1 MGFKKATKTQ
11 SKLRLALF
19 GASGSG
25 KTYSALRIAKGIGGK
40 IAVID
45 SERGSASK
53 YSDRFDFDVVDLD
66 SKNIDEYVH
75 WIEEANGKYDV
86 LIVDSLTHA
95 WTELLEEIDR
105 IARTKYSGNSWSAWN
120 EGTPKQKKLINAIL
134 SFNGHIIATMRAK
147 TEWIVEQNS
156 KGKNV
161 PKRVGTAPE
170 QGKGI
175 EYEFDLLMDISV
187 EHIAQVI
194 KDRTGKFQD
203 KLIELPDEEFGKQLA
218 EWLKDGEKVKD
229 YSDEINKCET
239 LEQLTKLWDKM
250 TDAEKSL
257 HKTQFTKI
265 KTNIQNEKKKVV

>member
-1 MGFKKATKTQ
+1 MGFKKATKSQ
-11 SKLRLALF
+11 SKLRLAIF

-25 KTYSALRIAKGIGGK
+25 KTYSALRIAKGIGGN

-53 YSDRFDFDVVDLD
+53 YSDRFEFDVVDLE
-66 SKNIDEYVH
+66 SKNIDEYVQ
-75 WIEEANGKYDV
+75 WIEEANGKYSV
-86 LIVDSLTHA
+86 LVIDSLTHA

-120 EGTPKQKKLINAIL
+120 EGTPKQKKLINSIL

-147 TEWIVEQNS
+147 TEWIVEQNT

-187 EHIAQVI
+187 EHVAQVI

-203 KLIELPDEEFGKQLA
+203 KLIELPDESFGKQLSD
-218 EWLKDGEKVKD
+218 WLQDGEKVKD

-239 LEQLTKLWDKM
+239 LDQLTKLWDKM
-250 TDAEKSL
+250 TDAEKTL
-257 HKTQFTKI
+257 HKAQFSKI
-265 KTNIQNEKKKVV
+265 KTNIQNEKKKVA

>member
-53 YSDRFDFDVVDLD
+53 YSDRFDFYVVDLD

-218 EWLKDGEKVKD
+218 EWLKDGEEVKD